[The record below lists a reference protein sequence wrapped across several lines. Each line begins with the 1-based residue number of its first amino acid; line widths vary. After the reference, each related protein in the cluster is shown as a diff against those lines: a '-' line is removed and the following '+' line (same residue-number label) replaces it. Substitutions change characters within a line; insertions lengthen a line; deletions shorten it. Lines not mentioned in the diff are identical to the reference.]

1 MVGHNLCSYILQRFP
16 ILCLGDNRNSKF
28 DGYKV
33 EEEEEKTFCSF
44 FTSRSPTFGNVA
56 INIQNS
62 HFVVMEIFPQTTV
75 GEHNLED
82 GYTLSQCGGVPTIES
97 C

>member
-1 MVGHNLCSYILQRFP
+1 MDTKLKKKKKKLSAAFSLLVRPLL
-16 ILCLGDNRNSKF
+16 
-28 DGYKV
+28 
-33 EEEEEKTFCSF
+33 
-44 FTSRSPTFGNVA
+44 GNVA
-56 INIQNS
+56 NNIQNS